1 MCTNYVRSSRDL
13 IREHL
18 QQEMPTFEYEPEL
31 WPGYKGPILISG
43 LEWRLA
49 MFGMVPYFSKDGKDF
64 RETYNAC
71 AETADVRPTY
81 RGPGGGDNQ
90 ALCPW
95 SPSLSR
101 TMSPVSPYGGGSSE
115 RTRRCLLSQRY
126 GIPDARTRPRSCTRS
141 RC

>member
-31 WPGYKGPILISG
+31 WPGYKGPILTSG

-64 RETYNAC
+64 RETYNAR
-71 AETADVRPTY
+71 AERRMCGQPTAA
-81 RGPGGGDNQ
+81 PGGGDNQ

-95 SPSLSR
+95 SPYLSR
-101 TMSPVSPYGGGSSE
+101 TMSPVACMVAD
-115 RTRRCLLSQRY
+115 R
-126 GIPDARTRPRSCTRS
+126 ARGQSAV
-141 RC
+141 